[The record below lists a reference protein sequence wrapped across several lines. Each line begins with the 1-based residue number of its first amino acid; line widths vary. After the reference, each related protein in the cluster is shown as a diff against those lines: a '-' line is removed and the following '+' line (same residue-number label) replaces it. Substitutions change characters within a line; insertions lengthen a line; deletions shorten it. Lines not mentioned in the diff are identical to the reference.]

1 MCKYHLPPSLPLT
14 MGGSQYELISIG
26 RQGKKHYARQ
36 QMASSEMLL
45 TRGRPWGEIFM
56 GMKIHDY
63 RISIASP

>member
-26 RQGKKHYARQ
+26 RQEKKHYARQ

-45 TRGRPWGEIFM
+45 TRAVLGGRYLWE
-56 GMKIHDY
+56 
-63 RISIASP
+63 